1 MTAGPA
7 GVEPRLGEIGERR
20 IFDEVLRPHYR
31 DVPFYGD
38 DCARFG
44 RDRVVTT
51 DACSRA
57 MVDSLGTPDW
67 FHTGWLLATM
77 NLSDLAAAGAE
88 PEGLVV
94 AYTLPPDTPVS
105 MLHRLIDGV
114 DACARH
120 HGTVVRGGDMRD
132 GPAVHLS
139 ATAFGRCPLR
149 LTRHGVVPGRMS
161 RRGARPGD
169 RLVLVGS
176 PGWLWAAAVLR
187 TTDVTVPPDVA
198 DRVLER
204 ARRPQAQLVAGR
216 LLARRGLATAAI
228 DVSDGLH
235 ASVRLLCDA
244 SGTGARL
251 HPRIALDED
260 VDAVA
265 ERAGIDGF
273 RLGQMWG
280 DWCLLVAVP
289 PTRADRVVE
298 LLHRQD
304 IGARE
309 IGLLTTG
316 HALHVD
322 GTATPW
328 DGDGLDQE
336 RFSERSW
343 TGDGIGHVVAR
354 LRELSGS
361 PGARR

>member
-1 MTAGPA
+1 MTTGPA
-7 GVEPRLGEIGERR
+7 GAEPLLGEIGERR

-31 DVPFYGD
+31 DVPSYGD

-57 MVDSLGTPDW
+57 MVDSLGPPDW
-67 FHTGWLLATM
+67 FHTGWLLTTM

-105 MLHRLIDGV
+105 VLQRIIDGV
-114 DACARH
+114 DACAAL
-120 HGTVVRGGDMRD
+120 HGTTVRGGDMRD

-139 ATAFGRCPLR
+139 ATAVGRCPR
-149 LTRHGVVPGRMS
+149 RMTRHGVVSGRLS
-161 RRGARPGD
+161 RRGARQGD

-176 PGWLWAAAVLR
+176 PGFLWAAALLR
-187 TTDVTVPPDVA
+187 RGHVVVGHDVEQ
-198 DRVLER
+198 RVLDR
-204 ARRPQAQLVAGR
+204 ARRPVAQLAAGR

-228 DVSDGLH
+228 DVSDGLY

-244 SGTGARL
+244 NGTGARL
-251 HPRIALDED
+251 HPRIELDPD
-260 VDAVA
+260 VAAIA
-265 ERAGIDGF
+265 EQAKIDSF

-280 DWCLLVAVP
+280 DWCLLVAVSP
-289 PTRADRVVE
+289 ARAERVVE
-298 LLHRQD
+298 VLRRQGT
-304 IGARE
+304 GACEVGR
-309 IGLLTTG
+309 LTAG
-316 HALHVD
+316 D
-322 GTATPW
+322 TAVYVGDATEPW

-343 TGDGIGHVVAR
+343 TGDGIEDVVTR
-354 LRELSGS
+354 LRDLSG
-361 PGARR
+361 